1 MKNSTII
8 TEIDGQG
15 QKIAAV
21 VLEFGESIKP
31 VDMQPDNYA
40 VENQTVKELLV
51 CSVPEWEKLF
61 RQQLPAEKWAE
72 ELYKSTP
79 ERQPAG
85 NCVILILDKNRPE
98 ASVKR
103 MTGRG
108 PGGW

>member
-40 VENQTVKELLV
+40 VENQTVKEPVSYTHL
-51 CSVPEWEKLF
+51 
-61 RQQLPAEKWAE
+61 QA
-72 ELYKSTP
+72 
-79 ERQPAG
+79 
-85 NCVILILDKNRPE
+85 LIW
-98 ASVKR
+98 
-103 MTGRG
+103 G
-108 PGGW
+108 

>member
-51 CSVPEWEKLF
+51 CSVPE
-61 RQQLPAEKWAE
+61 
-72 ELYKSTP
+72 
-79 ERQPAG
+79 
-85 NCVILILDKNRPE
+85 
-98 ASVKR
+98 
-103 MTGRG
+103 
-108 PGGW
+108 

>member
-51 CSVPEWEKLF
+51 CSVPEWESCSGSSF
-61 RQQLPAEKWAE
+61 RRK
-72 ELYKSTP
+72 
-79 ERQPAG
+79 
-85 NCVILILDKNRPE
+85 
-98 ASVKR
+98 
-103 MTGRG
+103 MGRRAV
-108 PGGW
+108 